1 MFGIK
6 RSAVPQHALLRTHGG
21 RHPERWGGYQDCFR
35 VRISGSISLAEFVFA
50 FYTSRVFKLER
61 LLLRTF
67 LGIRSSDEDA
77 QTLIAGTTDTFAAWY
92 QGARTPSELLMCDRF
107 ESTRS
112 WFMVEPVAGGASE
125 LCFGSAVASGLGRSA
140 MPSRFR
146 LLLVFHVLYSQVLLH
161 SAVRGL
167 VRGESLKAPLN

>member
-1 MFGIK
+1 VNLK
-6 RSAVPQHALLRTHGG
+6 
-21 RHPERWGGYQDCFR
+21 
-35 VRISGSISLAEFVFA
+35 EFVFA
-50 FYTSRVFKLER
+50 FYTSRVFKIER
-61 LLLRTF
+61 LLLRML

-77 QTLIAGTTDTFAAWY
+77 QALLAGTRDSFAAWY
-92 QGARTPSELLMCDRF
+92 QGARTPTELLMCDRF

-125 LCFGSAVASGLGRSA
+125 LCFGSAVARRPGRNA

-146 LLLVFHVLYSQVLLH
+146 LLLIFHVLYSQLLLH

-167 VRGESLKAPLN
+167 ARGDASPRS